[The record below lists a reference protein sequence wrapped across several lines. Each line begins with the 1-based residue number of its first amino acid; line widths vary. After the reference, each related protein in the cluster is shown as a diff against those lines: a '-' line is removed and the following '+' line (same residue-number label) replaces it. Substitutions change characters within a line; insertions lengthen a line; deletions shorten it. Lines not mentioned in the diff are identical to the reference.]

1 MVQLKLVS
9 DKYDTSQVKLYVD
22 SAFKEIDHR
31 GNCNFKKYNGYQ
43 ASGSLFIIRMGSL
56 PEILP
61 CTSVIKM

>member
-43 ASGSLFIIRMGSL
+43 AMDRFIIRMGSL